1 MTDAMSDAKD
11 ESQPSD
17 DWRDCI
23 DLAAE
28 QLGGVALLANDEFFA
43 EKDNLLR
50 ARAAVWKE
58 HEYTDRGKWM
68 DGWETRRRR
77 EPGHDFCIVR
87 LGLPGVIRG
96 VVVDTAFFRGNFP
109 AECSI
114 DACALASHANDL
126 TAVAEP
132 KAVWTEILPR
142 TALRGDAKNELEITG
157 AGAGE
162 RFTHVRLNIFPDGGV
177 ARLRVHGEVRPD
189 WERLARHGSLVDV
202 AALVNGG
209 YSLACSDMFFGARQN
224 LLAPGRP
231 FNMADGW
238 EMRRRRGPGHDW
250 NLVRLGAPGTIRRL
264 EIDTTHFRGN
274 APGRVMVEAAFAT
287 ASGTEA
293 AAWRVLLPETRTQ
306 PHTVHV
312 FDDELRVLGPMT
324 HLRLNVFP
332 DGGVARLRAFAELTR
347 PGAAFADVTRLERLS
362 PDEAR
367 SALLACC
374 GSSRWAAWMASRR
387 PFEDAAALLRQ
398 ADRAWWALK
407 EADWLEAF
415 AAHPRIGG
423 AARAGSWSS
432 AEQSGVA
439 HAAGAVLERLAAANV
454 TYAERFG
461 FSYIVCA
468 TGKSAEE
475 MLALLELR
483 LAHTRAEEL
492 RTAAEEQA
500 KITRLRL
507 ARLVEGR

>member
-1 MTDAMSDAKD
+1 MTNANGASP
-11 ESQPSD
+11 E
-17 DWRDCI
+17 DWKECI

-28 QLGGVALLANDEFFA
+28 KWGGVALLANDEFFA

-50 ARAAVWKE
+50 AHAAVWKE

-77 EPGHDFCIVR
+77 EPGHDWCIVR

-96 VVVDTAFFRGNFP
+96 VVVDTAYFRGNFP
-109 AECSI
+109 AECSL
-114 DACALASHANDL
+114 DACALTSHANDVA
-126 TAVAEP
+126 AVAEP

-142 TALRGDAKNELEITG
+142 TALRGDAKNELEIVG

-189 WERLARHGSLVDV
+189 WQRLARDGGLVDV
-202 AALVNGG
+202 AALANGG

-231 FNMADGW
+231 FNMSDGW
-238 EMRRRRGPGHDW
+238 ETRRRRGPGHDW
-250 NLVRLGAPGTIRRL
+250 NVVKLGAPGTIRRL

-274 APGRVMVEAAFAT
+274 APGRVMVEASAD
-287 ASGTEA
+287 G

-312 FDDELRVLGPMT
+312 FDDELRVLGAVT
-324 HLRLNVFP
+324 HVRLNVFP
-332 DGGVARLRAFAELTR
+332 DGGVARLRAFAVLA
-347 PGAAFADVTRLERLS
+347 PAGGAFEDVTRLERLS

-367 SALLACC
+367 AALLACC

-387 PFEDAAALLRQ
+387 PFEDGAALLRQ
-398 ADRAWWALK
+398 ADRAWWALE

-439 HAAGAVLERLAAANV
+439 NAARAVLERLAAANEA
-454 TYAERFG
+454 YAERFG

-475 MLALLELR
+475 MLALLEAR
-483 LAHTRAEEL
+483 LANARAVEL

-507 ARLVEGR
+507 AKMMEGR